1 MYTVYV
7 DNWLLYDSRLPDYAM
22 IDPVLSLKANEPG
35 QLTFVLPKTN
45 PNINELTRLKSR
57 VKVYRD
63 NILIFL
69 GRLIEDKVGIKNTT
83 NYVVEGAL
91 AFLLDSVQRP
101 FTFDGT
107 PAELFAFLLQRHNE
121 QVNIEQQI
129 GIGNCN
135 VTTADSIV
143 VTTEEYLST
152 WAVMKQYVIDPLNG
166 YLVFSYD
173 SNDNPTLNY
182 LSDAPATATQ
192 RIEFG
197 ENLRDLA
204 VSYNADETYTA
215 CIPLGAKLSEIDENV
230 DSDERLTIADAN
242 GGVDYLIDSETAA
255 VYGVIFAP
263 VSLTTFETEKNATY
277 LMQIGLS
284 WLANQGV
291 RLKRSI
297 TLTAVDLH
305 NLDNEVN
312 AFSFLDKVVVSCG
325 DICPEETFVLSSMD
339 IPLNNPGSTIIT
351 LGDTRPSLIGDGINK
366 ETENADRIESI
377 EADYVTNQ
385 AVSSIV
391 SEQISTNT
399 SILQSAE
406 QIIMT
411 ALGDFVKTS
420 DFESFQS
427 TVQTTLSIMTG
438 TIEANFSETTSDI
451 SELNGSVSHQFET
464 INSFIRLISSGIV
477 LGESSSNI
485 KLKLEN
491 DILYF
496 FTGEEDQVST
506 ENALAYFS
514 AGKLYVNDVQI
525 LTSMRIGP
533 FAWVPESDNLNFKL
547 SEV

>member
-1 MYTVYV
+1 M
-7 DNWLLYDSRLPDYAM
+7 
-22 IDPVLSLKANEPG
+22 
-35 QLTFVLPKTN
+35 
-45 PNINELTRLKSR
+45 
-57 VKVYRD
+57 
-63 NILIFL
+63 
-69 GRLIEDKVGIKNTT
+69 
-83 NYVVEGAL
+83 
-91 AFLLDSVQRP
+91 
-101 FTFDGT
+101 
-107 PAELFAFLLQRHNE
+107 
-121 QVNIEQQI
+121 
-129 GIGNCN
+129 
-135 VTTADSIV
+135 
-143 VTTEEYLST
+143 
-152 WAVMKQYVIDPLNG
+152 
-166 YLVFSYD
+166 
-173 SNDNPTLNY
+173 
-182 LSDAPATATQ
+182 
-192 RIEFG
+192 
-197 ENLRDLA
+197 
-204 VSYNADETYTA
+204 
-215 CIPLGAKLSEIDENV
+215 
-230 DSDERLTIADAN
+230 
-242 GGVDYLIDSETAA
+242 
-255 VYGVIFAP
+255 
-263 VSLTTFETEKNATY
+263 
-277 LMQIGLS
+277 
-284 WLANQGV
+284 
-291 RLKRSI
+291 
-297 TLTAVDLH
+297 H

-406 QIIMT
+406 QVIMT

-547 SEV
+547 SEA